1 MFSLTI
7 FIPQGGVAL
16 DTVLPSTLY
25 ELKKTDEHDEKRAFT
40 LKLFIGA
47 GEDLS
52 FIVTDGT
59 FHFPIWN
66 GPLYLDPSLGN
77 VEGLAQIIV

>member
-1 MFSLTI
+1 M
-7 FIPQGGVAL
+7 AL

-25 ELKKTDEHDEKRAFT
+25 ELKKTDEHDEDRAFT

-52 FIVTDGT
+52 FIIIVTDGT
-59 FHFPIWN
+59 FHFPI
-66 GPLYLDPSLGN
+66 
-77 VEGLAQIIV
+77 